1 MISFSIAALVFFSHR
16 SQFQAGVPLCWWHT
30 QYRTAQYNNWHLK
43 GFFYSLRVLPSA
55 FLGQHPRQDSVHL
68 RWILKSKTLLTNT
81 AKFRRSEICL
91 GKGHVLY
98 THTKVF
104 TEHLTEGK
112 KKEHLIMPF
121 HLALSSESSPK
132 IKRELMNTISL
143 QKSTQASRFLNDF
156 CKRWA
161 TWHWSHSSSQF
172 PFPSKILLA
181 RWSRTLK
188 GKLLKCLERLS
199 VLS

>member
-1 MISFSIAALVFFSHR
+1 M
-16 SQFQAGVPLCWWHT
+16 
-30 QYRTAQYNNWHLK
+30 
-43 GFFYSLRVLPSA
+43 GFFYSLRVLLSV
-55 FLGQHPRQDSVHL
+55 FLGQYPPYDSVHL
-68 RWILKSKTLLTNT
+68 RWILKSKILLSNT
-81 AKFRRSEICL
+81 AKFRRPEVCL
-91 GKGHVLY
+91 GKGHILY
-98 THTKVF
+98 THIKVF
-104 TEHLTEGK
+104 TEHLTAGE

-143 QKSTQASRFLNDF
+143 WKNAQASRFLNDF

-161 TWHWSHSSSQF
+161 TWHWSHSSSQI

-181 RWSRTLK
+181 RWSAKLK